1 MERLLTALVL
11 LMAVSGCY
19 LPRHA
24 VLNDDFFMHRE
35 LVKRPFEELGL
46 VHAEVWGATL
56 YWSQSSADLQKAAG
70 SALMVEARKHGADAV
85 VDIDVSVENHY
96 SLLLSLFIVGW
107 EECHATG
114 TAIRYTDK
122 EK

>member
-11 LMAVSGCY
+11 VAAVSGCY

-24 VLNDDFFMHRE
+24 VLDDEFFTHRK

-56 YWSQSSADLQKAAG
+56 YWSESTADMQSAVSI
-70 SALMVEARKHGADAV
+70 ALMREARKHGADAV
-85 VDIDVSVENHY
+85 VDIDVRVENHY
-96 SLLLSLFIVGW
+96 SLLLSVFIVGW
-107 EECHATG
+107 EECHATA

-122 EK
+122 KK